1 MFNIKKRKIEENNYD
16 EIKNKKQKIDKK
28 RKICEN
34 IDDVKTKKIISNE
47 SDIGKLFYKQYNR
60 DILTYL

>member
-28 RKICEN
+28 RKIYEN